1 MKIKIY
7 NENGVIR
14 VVKVKNGIEQTM
26 FSNVTDGEVATI
38 DIEVANIS
46 VQGKKVS
53 ININS

>member
-14 VVKVKNGIEQTM
+14 VVKNGIEQTM